1 MPINPI
7 TVSKLKTFVLVGHSN
22 ADGWAPLEDM
32 ISSPYNAW
40 LRSRAGGGYAA
51 SPNIANDY
59 YENCY
64 VSTSAQPFPSPQGT
78 PVTTT
83 PGQVEWLE
91 LTTANTAS
99 PNDPHPHSSPYD
111 YPNNR
116 GSCYPRWEYWSINP
130 FYGGSLYLTPS
141 DPNHYGTVCGMEIP
155 FMWLWK
161 HYWGEQVGMVKMA
174 FSSTYM
180 MAAEGD
186 KDNNVAS
193 IWLGTWGGETT
204 PVSTPSPG
212 GPSPAPTPAPVP
224 NVPSSVA
231 GNVYGQYAYWTPD
244 EKFDW
249 APSTDRI
256 YKMWYQKMV
265 GSAAALPT
273 GTEMDVQC
281 VILWMGDNE
290 ALRGNRNLLQGFED
304 NYREL
309 IDRMRS
315 DLVANNW
322 TTLAKEKIPVI
333 IPGVDEGYNNPST
346 NPSPDFNTVDFCNE
360 AIRRIAD
367 QDPYVTW
374 LSPADWAMMSDDG
387 RTSTYAGIPNPY
399 NHYGAT
405 GYRQAAQEVMDAFRD
420 ISEDPFD
427 AFDIDD
433 AMTVNEARRRVRLY
447 YGRSKS
453 GTDIDDDLLLLH
465 LNAAM
470 QHCFNQLGDNAW
482 WLRRIEELYLD
493 AGPNKEVTLP
503 RYVHRLMKIED
514 PSDLEYPLRFTQLGH
529 VDGGKL
535 QILMNERG
543 QGTYRCHFI
552 TMPRELTQGD
562 EKLPCPKNIAEWIV
576 VETCARLAGSST
588 NAALAGFFAGE
599 SAKLMDSA
607 RRSVSQTQRTKRD
620 RMKTVRRYPILG
632 YRRSHYQL
640 WANDNSR

>member
-7 TVSKLKTFVLVGHSN
+7 TVTKLKTFVLLGHSN
-22 ADGWAPLEDM
+22 ADGWAPLDDVV
-32 ISSPYNAW
+32 SSPYNKY
-40 LRSRAGGGYAA
+40 LSSRVGQSYKTR
-51 SPNIANDY
+51 PTPDY
-59 YENCY
+59 YDNCY
-64 VSTSAQPFPSPQGT
+64 VATSAQPFPDANGT
-78 PVTTT
+78 PVATT

-116 GSCYPRWEYWSINP
+116 GSCYPRQNYW
-130 FYGGSLYLTPS
+130 FYTPNFTGTRFIT
-141 DPNHYGTVCGMEIP
+141 PNDSRHAGTLCGLEIP
-155 FMWLWK
+155 FMWQWR

-174 FSSTYM
+174 FSSTFM

-186 KDNNVAS
+186 KDNESATSWIRPYSPTVPAS
-193 IWLGTWGGETT
+193 VNDNYNW
-204 PVSTPSPG
+204 
-212 GPSPAPTPAPVP
+212 
-224 NVPSSVA
+224 
-231 GNVYGQYAYWTPD
+231 YAYWTPD

-256 YKMWYQKMV
+256 YQMWYQKMV
-265 GSAAALPT
+265 GAAAALPA
-273 GTEMDVQC
+273 GTKMDVQC

-309 IDRMRS
+309 IDRIRS
-315 DLVANNW
+315 DLVENEW
-322 TTLAKEKIPVI
+322 TGLAKSQIPII
-333 IPGVDEGYNNPST
+333 IPGVQSLYAST
-346 NPSPDFNTVDFCNE
+346 NNPSPDFNTVDWCND
-360 AIRRIAD
+360 AIKRIAD
-367 QDPYVTW
+367 QDLYVTW
-374 LSPADWAMMSDDG
+374 LDPEGWNTLADDG
-387 RTSTYAGIPNPY
+387 RTQTYLTIPNPL
-399 NHYGAT
+399 NHYGAS
-405 GYRQAAQEVMDAFRD
+405 GYVQASQDVMEAFR
-420 ISEDPFD
+420 EMAKEPFD

-433 AMTVNEARRRVRLY
+433 AMTVDEARRRVRLY

-453 GTDIDDDLLLLH
+453 QTDLDDNLLLLH

-482 WLRRIEELYLD
+482 WLRRIDDLYLN
-493 AGPNKEVTLP
+493 AGPNKKVTLP
-503 RYVHRLMKIED
+503 RFVHRLMKIED
-514 PSDLEYPLRFTQLGH
+514 PSDLEYPLRFEQLGH

-552 TMPRELTQGD
+552 TMPKELTTGD

-599 SAKLMDSA
+599 SAKLQDSA

-620 RMKTVRRYPILG
+620 RMRTVRRYPTLG